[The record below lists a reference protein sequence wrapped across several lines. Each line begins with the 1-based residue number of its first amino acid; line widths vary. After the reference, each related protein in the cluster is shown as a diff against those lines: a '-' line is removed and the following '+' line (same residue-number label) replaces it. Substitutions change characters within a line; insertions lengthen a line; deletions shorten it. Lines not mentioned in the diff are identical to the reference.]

1 MSEKVIMLGN
11 EAIARGA
18 YEAGVKVSAAYP
30 GTPSTEIS
38 ENPVSYT
45 HLDVYKRQVVDDKD
59 SHEIREGRFCKK
71 CGAPL
76 KYNFYHYSQLGDYAC
91 TGCDF
96 KRPAIEYDASDVAV
110 SDHLAFTVDGRRLE
124 ANYKGFYN
132 VYNLSLIHI

>member
-1 MSEKVIMLGN
+1 MSAYLAMESGNPYVTYGISEK
-11 EAIARGA
+11 
-18 YEAGVKVSAAYP
+18 
-30 GTPSTEIS
+30 
-38 ENPVSYT
+38 
-45 HLDVYKRQVVDDKD
+45 VVDDKD

-110 SDHLAFTVDGRRLE
+110 SDILRLR
-124 ANYKGFYN
+124 
-132 VYNLSLIHI
+132 